1 MFKDILF
8 ALWFFLPAGCANAT
22 PIFLAKIP
30 FLAQYDAPMDLG
42 HTFHGK
48 RVLGS
53 HKTWRGLI
61 GGIIAA
67 TLVLWLQQVLVGH
80 TSWAATLTKEVDYTQ
95 LPTLILGPLFGLGAL
110 LGDAIESFFKRQR
123 GVAPGQG
130 WFPFDQTDYII
141 GGAVATA
148 PFVHLHFLQY
158 VWLLLLWLL
167 VHVIASYLGYLAK
180 LKERPI

>member
-8 ALWFFLPAGCANAT
+8 ALWFFLPAGFANAT

-30 FLAQYDAPMDLG
+30 FLATYDAPMDFG
-42 HTFHGK
+42 YTFRGK

-61 GGIIAA
+61 GGVIAA
-67 TLVLWLQQVLVGH
+67 TLVLWLQQVLVRH
-80 TSWAATLTKEVDYTQ
+80 TGWADSLTREVNYSQ

-123 GVAPGQG
+123 GVPPGQG

-148 PFVHLHFLQY
+148 PFVHLRFLQY

-167 VHVIASYLGYLAK
+167 VHIVSSYVGYLVK